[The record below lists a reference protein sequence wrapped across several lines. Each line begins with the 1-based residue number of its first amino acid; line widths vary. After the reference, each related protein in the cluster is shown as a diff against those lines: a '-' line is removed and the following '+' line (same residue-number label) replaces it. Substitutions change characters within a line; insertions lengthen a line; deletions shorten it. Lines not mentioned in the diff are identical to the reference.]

1 MSPTSGRAEAAL
13 ALARLGP
20 IVYPATMTVDPAL
33 RRKTIALVGL
43 MGVGKS
49 SVGRRLA
56 HALAM
61 PFCDVDDEIEKA
73 AGCSIPEIFAKHGE
87 AEFREGE
94 RRVIARMLDDPPH
107 VMATGGGAFCQPATQ
122 ALIQS
127 KSITV
132 WLQADVDVLVRRVGR
147 RDNRPLL
154 KGKDARAVL
163 ARLAKEREPFYAQA
177 DIHIS
182 SGEAPHQAA
191 VDAIITGLKAHY
203 ARSDPPGPQKDT

>member
-1 MSPTSGRAEAAL
+1 MSL
-13 ALARLGP
+13 
-20 IVYPATMTVDPAL
+20 DPAL
-33 RRKTIALVGL
+33 SQRTIALVGL

-56 HALAM
+56 AVLGM

-73 AGCSIPEIFAKHGE
+73 AGCSIPDIFAKHGE

-94 RRVIARMLDDPPH
+94 RRVIARLLEGPAH
-107 VMATGGGAFCQPATQ
+107 VMATGGGAFVQPTTQ
-122 ALIQS
+122 ALL
-127 KSITV
+127 KEKAITV
-132 WLQADVDVLVRRVGR
+132 WLQADIEVLVKRTAR

-163 ARLAKEREPFYAQA
+163 TELAQAREPAYAQA

-191 VDAIITGLKAHY
+191 VDAIIAGLKAHL
-203 ARSDPPGPQKDT
+203 ARAPAPVSAEGLPP

>member
-1 MSPTSGRAEAAL
+1 
-13 ALARLGP
+13 
-20 IVYPATMTVDPAL
+20 MTVDPAL
-33 RRKTIALVGL
+33 RQNTIALVGL

-56 HALAM
+56 NALGL

-73 AGCSIPEIFAKHGE
+73 AGASIPEIFAKHGE

-94 RRVIARMLDDPPH
+94 RRVIARMLEDPPH
-107 VMATGGGAFCQPATQ
+107 VMATGGGAFCQPATR
-122 ALIQS
+122 ALIQARA
-127 KSITV
+127 ITV
-132 WLQADVDVLVRRVGR
+132 WLQADVDVLVRRVAR

-154 KGKDARAVL
+154 KGKDARQVL
-163 ARLAKEREPFYAQA
+163 AKLAKEREPFYAQA

-191 VDAIITGLKAHY
+191 VDAIIAGLKAYH
-203 ARSDPPGPQKDT
+203 ARSAGPGPQKDA

>member
-1 MSPTSGRAEAAL
+1 MSL
-13 ALARLGP
+13 
-20 IVYPATMTVDPAL
+20 DPAL
-33 RRKTIALVGL
+33 SQRTIALVGL

-56 HALAM
+56 AVLGM

-73 AGCSIPEIFAKHGE
+73 AGCSIPDIFAKHGE

-94 RRVIARMLDDPPH
+94 RRVIARLLEGPAH
-107 VMATGGGAFCQPATQ
+107 VMATGGGAFVQPTTR
-122 ALIQS
+122 ALL
-127 KSITV
+127 KEKAITV
-132 WLQADVDVLVRRVGR
+132 WLQADIEVLVKRTAR

-154 KGKDARAVL
+154 RGKDARAVL
-163 ARLAKEREPFYAQA
+163 TELAEAREPAYAQA

-191 VDAIITGLKAHY
+191 VDAIIAGLKAHL
-203 ARSDPPGPQKDT
+203 ARAPAPVPAEGLPP